1 MKNRIS
7 AATAIRNI
15 KGTAKVPLFWKALKT
30 SAYYERNTNEQQNIL
45 RHSSIRDRSNIPDR
59 QSDVG

>member
-45 RHSSIRDRSNIPDR
+45 RQSSI
-59 QSDVG
+59 